1 MPSRIRSKCVDP
13 SSIGFYRLLVGP
25 VGATKV
31 TAIEHLDEVGMIP
44 GVIDVLM
51 NKRPGD
57 EVSAR
62 STAFTDNVVRVDGLV
77 HSYEELLDVIER
89 IDATLTLSFS

>member
-1 MPSRIRSKCVDP
+1 
-13 SSIGFYRLLVGP
+13 
-25 VGATKV
+25 
-31 TAIEHLDEVGMIP
+31 
-44 GVIDVLM
+44 M

-57 EVSAR
+57 EVNAR
-62 STAFTDNVVRVDGLV
+62 STAYTDNVVRVDGLV